1 MKKNGIAEKGV
12 FCWCSEFREMTRT
25 FLLLFKTSL
34 CLEPM
39 S

>member
-1 MKKNGIAEKGV
+1 MKKNGITEKGV
-12 FCWCSEFREMTRT
+12 FRRCSELRQMTRSL
-25 FLLLFKTSL
+25 LLLFKTSL